1 MWRLGFTLLS
11 PIFVCFFNLVNVTQ
25 MQTKPSKFWNFENI
39 SKQYCAGWVVL
50 EQLFFKLK
58 KI

>member
-39 SKQYCAGWVVL
+39 SKQYCAG
-50 EQLFFKLK
+50 
-58 KI
+58 